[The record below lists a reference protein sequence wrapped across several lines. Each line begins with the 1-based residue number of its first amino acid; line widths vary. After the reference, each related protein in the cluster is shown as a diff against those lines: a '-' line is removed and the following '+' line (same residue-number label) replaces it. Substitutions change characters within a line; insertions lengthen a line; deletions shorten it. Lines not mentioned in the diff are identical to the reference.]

1 MLGGTS
7 GGARAPGPGRSSSEP
22 LAWRMKRK
30 MDGRSRQGLLEGDGG
45 PEDVMGETAGG
56 AGEWLVK
63 HARHVQPGVAL
74 RSEIPLY
81 SLEVPLEILR
91 TRHH

>member
-1 MLGGTS
+1 
-7 GGARAPGPGRSSSEP
+7 
-22 LAWRMKRK
+22 
-30 MDGRSRQGLLEGDGG
+30 
-45 PEDVMGETAGG
+45 MGETAGG

-81 SLEVPLEILR
+81 SLAVPLENSKNKTPLKEGPDTVLFMELTKTQR
-91 TRHH
+91 ENTKDRRAEGVKANGVRK